1 MNSVQRDVICV
12 WADKHLKLAVASSPP
27 IGGDD
32 LLIGVSGIPLENP
45 TASFIS
51 GFNAE
56 SVIRPSL
63 RTTNSSNNPLDR
75 GKLPTAALENS
86 IRLLES
92 EV

>member
-12 WADKHLKLAVASSPP
+12 WADKHLKLAVASSLS

-32 LLIGVSGIPLENP
+32 LLIGVSGIPLTNP
-45 TASFIS
+45 TPSFIS
-51 GFNAE
+51 GFNAD
-56 SVIRPSL
+56 SVIRPSV
-63 RTTNSSNNPLDR
+63 RTTNGPNNMGH

-92 EV
+92 GV